1 MKMHIYKDT
10 EGITSSAAALFSACI
25 LEKPGCILG
34 LATGSTPVAIYTRL
48 GELCRAGILDF
59 SGVKTYN
66 LDEYV
71 GLDREHEQSYY
82 RFMKENLFQHV
93 NIDMANVHV
102 LCGVASDLTQECRD
116 YERAID
122 EAGGIDLQILGIGHN
137 GHIAFN
143 EPADAFSNVTQIV
156 DLTPS
161 TIEANTRFFDCS
173 ADVPRQALSTGI
185 GTIMRARKIVMV
197 CTGEGKARA
206 VYDMVRG
213 PVTPKCPAS
222 MLQFH
227 PNVTVILDE
236 AAASML

>member
-1 MKMHIYKDT
+1 MKLHVYKDV
-10 EGITSSAAALFSACI
+10 EGVTASAAALFSACI
-25 LEKPGCILG
+25 LEKPSCVLG
-34 LATGSTPVAIYTRL
+34 LATGSTPVAIYKRL
-48 GELCRAGILDF
+48 GELCRSGVLDF
-59 SGVKTYN
+59 SDVKTYN

-71 GLDREHEQSYY
+71 GLDHEHEQSYY
-82 RFMKENLFQHV
+82 RFMKENLFQYV
-93 NIDMANVHV
+93 NIDMNNVHV
-102 LCGVASDLTQECRD
+102 PYGAAPDLVQECRD

-122 EAGGIDLQILGIGHN
+122 KASGIDLQILGIGHN

-197 CTGEGKARA
+197 CTGEGKAQA

-222 MLQFH
+222 ILQFH
-227 PNVTVILDE
+227 PNVIVILDE
-236 AAASML
+236 AAAAML